1 MTVDRN
7 ALLFAIVMTALFFGG
22 KWLLAWWWT
31 LARRSTGG
39 DAVDAWV
46 AVTQPEIAEPTAEE
60 VDELERRLPDL
71 ALPALIL
78 AADQSVPIG
87 AGGTRIG
94 GPVWLADGA
103 EWPTG
108 KEGRVLEFVAQ
119 LDFAA
124 MPVLPDYPEAGLLQ
138 LFVGRDDCHG
148 ADFDAQNQSDFLLLW
163 HPQGPVGGR
172 LVPPPHLPR
181 YGDPDD
187 DGYCCSPF
195 IDSGIRASGV
205 ALRATPAS
213 MMPRPYDRPVEAL
226 CAELGIDDRAEALE
240 PLRLG
245 LDQAAAYDRHH
256 VGGHPLFVQHD
267 PRLDLAHPP
276 EKRGQPSPW
285 RDHDRVLFQL
295 TSRNGLQWGD
305 VGEAQVLIRRADLL
319 ARDFSRAIFHWD
331 CS

>member
-1 MTVDRN
+1 MSIDN
-7 ALLFAIVMTALFFGG
+7 HALLFALVVTALFFGG
-22 KWLLAWWWT
+22 RWALRQKRMQHLRAAAE
-31 LARRSTGG
+31 ARHAEWQAS
-39 DAVDAWV
+39 
-46 AVTQPEIAEPTAEE
+46 QPPIVEPTAEQLAE
-60 VDELERRLPDL
+60 VQRRLPAL

-78 AADQSVPIG
+78 EADDSAPVLP
-87 AGGTRIG
+87 GGTRIG

-103 EWPTG
+103 NWPTG
-108 KEGRVLEFVAQ
+108 KEGRPLEFVAQ
-119 LDFAA
+119 LDFGT
-124 MPVLPDYPEAGLLQ
+124 MPPLPDFPEAGLLQ
-138 LFVGRDDCHG
+138 LFVGRDDLHG
-148 ADFDAQNQSDFLLLW
+148 ADFDALDEADMILLW
-163 HPQGPVGGR
+163 HPDGAVGGH
-172 LVPPPHLPR
+172 LVPPPYLPD
-181 YGDPDD
+181 YGAPDD
-187 DGYCCSPF
+187 DGYSATPF
-195 IDSGIRASGV
+195 VGDTARASGV

-295 TSRNGLQWGD
+295 TSSNGLQWGD